1 MSVAA
6 GAVTAGLRGPE
17 LGRRLQDLLGPEKVL
32 SRPDDL
38 MIYEYDGAVDT
49 ATPDAVVLPADTQ
62 DVAKLARFCAEHHVP
77 IVPRGAGTGLSGG
90 AIPVFGGVVVSFARM
105 SRILEID
112 VPNLR
117 AVVQPGLINLHLST
131 AVAPHGLY
139 FVPDPSSQ
147 KACTLGGNVA
157 ENSGGPHTLAYG
169 VTTNHVTGL
178 EVVLSDGTVLRL
190 GGKALDQE
198 GYDLVGAFVGSEGT
212 LGIITEITVKLT
224 PLPEDERTIMAA
236 FPTMDQAS
244 ETVSAIIADGI
255 VPAAMEMMD
264 TLAIEAVEA
273 AVGAGYPLDAGGIL
287 LVEVDG
293 VRDGLEEQR
302 ERIEAIC
309 RRQGATTLRVAAT
322 ALEREKLWAGRKG
335 AFAAMGRLAPDYY
348 VQDGVI
354 PRTRLPEI
362 LRRVREIGERYGVRV
377 ANVFHAGDGNLHPLL
392 LFDASRGDDQLA
404 RVKEAGLE
412 ILEACVRAG
421 GSITGEHGVG
431 MEKNCY
437 MPLQFGEADLA
448 AMRRIKEAWDPLGLS
463 NPGKI
468 FPTPGRCREFDLRA
482 AGPKGGAQR
491 LRRSSEGAT
500 AEEKERLS

>member
-1 MSVAA
+1 
-6 GAVTAGLRGPE
+6 VTAVPAAVSARLRGPE
-17 LGRRLQDLLGPEKVL
+17 LGQRLVELLGADKVL
-32 SRPDDL
+32 WQAEDL
-38 MIYEYDGAVDT
+38 MVYEYDGAVDT
-49 ATPDAVVLPADTQ
+49 ATPDAVVLPSETA
-62 DVAKLARFCAEHHVP
+62 DVARLARFCAEHGVP

-90 AIPVFGGVVVSFARM
+90 AIPVFGGVVLSFARM
-105 SRILEID
+105 ARILEID
-112 VPNLR
+112 VPDLR

-131 AVAPHGLY
+131 AVAPYGLY

-147 KACTLGGNVA
+147 KACTIGGNVA

-178 EVVLSDGTVLRL
+178 EVVLSDGTVVRL
-190 GGKALDQE
+190 GGKALEGE

-212 LGIITEITVKLT
+212 LGIVTEVTVKLT
-224 PLPEDERTIMAA
+224 PLPEDKRTILAA

-244 ETVSAIIADGI
+244 ETVSRIVGAGI
-255 VPAAMEMMD
+255 VPAAIELMD
-264 TLAIEAVEA
+264 QLATEAVEA

-287 LVEVDG
+287 LLEIDG
-293 VRDGLEEQR
+293 VRDGLDELR

-309 RRQGATTLRVAAT
+309 REQGATTLRVAAN

-362 LRRVREIGERYGVRV
+362 LRQVRAIGERHGVRI
-377 ANVFHAGDGNLHPLL
+377 ANVFHAGDGNLHPLI
-392 LFDASRGDDQLA
+392 LFDASRGEGTFE
-404 RVKEAGLE
+404 RVKQAGLE
-412 ILEACVRAG
+412 ILEACVDAG
-421 GSITGEHGVG
+421 GSLTGEHGVG

-437 MPLQFGEADLA
+437 MPLQFSESDLA
-448 AMRRIKEAWDPLGLS
+448 ALRRLKEAWDPLELA

-468 FPTPGRCREFDLRA
+468 FPTPGRCREFDLR
-482 AGPKGGAQR
+482 K
-491 LRRSSEGAT
+491 RRT
-500 AEEKERLS
+500 A